1 MDSILLKAK
10 QAELDIIYLNS
21 LFRNYTS
28 PKDKI
33 TYLIKKGDL
42 ISVKRGLYILSDEYK
57 KSASRKILASMIYSP
72 SYLSMQSALHFYG
85 LIPESV
91 YSEVSVTTKRTKT
104 FKTPVGNFE
113 YHSSSLKDFLWG
125 LRFAKIDESRQIR
138 IASPI
143 KALYD
148 LMSYSLNNL
157 KKYDDNAL
165 LKYVELL
172 RLDEDD
178 FTISKE
184 EYNSLN
190 NAYYSRIKTILS
202 QWIKEKRIK
211 VKNARQY

>member
-1 MDSILLKAK
+1 MNSILQKAN
-10 QAELDIIYLNS
+10 QPELDIIYLSS
-21 LFRNYTS
+21 LFQDYAS

-42 ISVKRGLYILSDEYK
+42 VSIKRGLYILSDEYK
-57 KSASRKILASMIYSP
+57 KNASRKILASMIYSP
-72 SYLSMQSALHFYG
+72 SYISMQSALHFYG
-85 LIPESV
+85 LIPEAV

-104 FKTPVGNFE
+104 FKTPVGIFE
-113 YHSSSLKDFLWG
+113 YHNSSLKDFLWG

-148 LMSYSLNNL
+148 LMSYSLNNF
-157 KKYDDNAL
+157 KKYDDSAL
-165 LKYVELL
+165 LKYIELL

-178 FTISKE
+178 FIISKE
-184 EYNSLN
+184 EYTSLH
-190 NAYYSRIKTILS
+190 NAYYSRIRKILS
-202 QWIKEKRIK
+202 LWIKKKKIK